1 MVHEQ
6 CRGRG
11 YTYTDLQGATHVIQR
26 CRMHGAWCKVQ
37 GARCMVHGAPPR
49 AEVGSGQVAW
59 SVEWPGYSPA
69 SLTAPSVAA
78 AVWADPDV
86 RQAGFL
92 PKWNQIDGTVGGAG
106 RHPGQVCA
114 GNFHYFQTKTR
125 RQPALNP
132 LIAMPYVW
140 EQQVNRTSHEGE
152 YEVDAAN
159 LPLNP
164 RGRTGLAGRGMLGR
178 WGPNHAADPVVTRW
192 RREPVHGELVTSPA
206 TGRRVLEF
214 ICIQRRDNGVWSL
227 PGGMVDPGERV
238 ATTLVREFM
247 EEALDT
253 TDTAQAST
261 KELRTRVT
269 DFFRGGV
276 EVRCARHRPRCT
288 AAMWTTLGTRTTPG

>member
-1 MVHEQ
+1 
-6 CRGRG
+6 
-11 YTYTDLQGATHVIQR
+11 
-26 CRMHGAWCKVQ
+26 
-37 GARCMVHGAPPR
+37 
-49 AEVGSGQVAW
+49 
-59 SVEWPGYSPA
+59 
-69 SLTAPSVAA
+69 
-78 AVWADPDV
+78 
-86 RQAGFL
+86 
-92 PKWNQIDGTVGGAG
+92 
-106 RHPGQVCA
+106 
-114 GNFHYFQTKTR
+114 
-125 RQPALNP
+125 
-132 LIAMPYVW
+132 MPYVW

-253 TDTAQAST
+253 TDTAHAST
-261 KELRTRVT
+261 QELRTKVT
-269 DFFRGGV
+269 NFFRGGV
-276 EVRCARHRPRCT
+276 EVRWWGRRPGVPR
-288 AAMWTTLGTRTTPG
+288 LRGRSSEH